1 MKQAWISPFLEQLTA
16 TGNVSLSASSA
27 GTTTSAVYALKR
39 RDADFAAAWDQALE
53 DAADTLEAEARRR
66 AVQGVQEPVVYQGQL
81 TPVWARHADGSVV
94 MEDYEA
100 TDKEGNVTEHRRP
113 VQQLDEHGRPV
124 WLTVTK
130 YSDSLLALLLKGRRK
145 QVFAERTE
153 LTGADGGEVKV
164 VDSTARAAR
173 IAHLM
178 ALASKRKAGE
188 DFTDLA

>member
-1 MKQAWISPFLEQLTA
+1 MTQAWISPFLEQLTA
-16 TGNVSLSASSA
+16 TGNVSLSASTA
-27 GTTTSAVYALKR
+27 GIATSTAYTLKR
-39 RDADFAAAWDQALE
+39 HDADFAAAWDQALE

-81 TPVWARHADGSVV
+81 TPVWARNPDGSIV
-94 MEDYEA
+94 MEAYEV
-100 TDKEGNVTEHRRP
+100 TDKDGGVTQHERP

-124 WLTVTK
+124 WLTITK

-173 IAHLM
+173 VAHLM
-178 ALASKRKAGE
+178 ALAAKRKAGE